1 MLLTTWI
8 FSFAAFFGAA
18 NTPAQDSLPVN
29 GVVNFASCVTQS
41 KYGKKEQAN
50 FEQIRKQMTS
60 LIEHTEKELREITAK
75 LEDTEYLDSLSPKA
89 EDELKAKHQSLS
101 EDMGRYQQQFYQ
113 VLNQANSQLIQK
125 MIQIIGKASKVVAEQ
140 KRLDCIINQ
149 EACFY
154 TKADLDVTTMVIE
167 EMNRQFDT
175 DQKAK
180 KVSDLD
186 EDAVDDSSDEEG
198 FDFLSENLMNGELPS
213 FADQPTE

>member
-1 MLLTTWI
+1 MRKQFFSAAVILTVL
-8 FSFAAFFGAA
+8 AGAA
-18 NTPAQDSLPVN
+18 VAVENPLI
-29 GVVNFASCVTQS
+29 GVVNFTTCITDS
-41 KYGKKEQAN
+41 KYGKKEQ
-50 FEQIRKQMTS
+50 ESLEGLRKQMSS
-60 LIEHTEKELREITAK
+60 LVENTEKELRELSSK
-75 LEDTEYLDSLSPKA
+75 FDDTEYLDSLSPKA

-125 MIQIIGKASKVVAEQ
+125 MIQIIGKASKIVAEQ

-167 EMNRQFDT
+167 EMNRQFDV

-186 EDAVDDSSDEEG
+186 GDAVDDSSDEEN